1 MYLDVVDLRDFYREG
16 LGQTATRM
24 IRRRLRDLWP
34 DLSGMTVVGLGYAP
48 PYLAPYR
55 EEASRVLAFMP
66 EGQGVLRWP
75 AEGAS
80 LTALTEESEL
90 PLADSS
96 VDRMLVVHGL
106 EGAGQIRPYL
116 REIWRVLADDGR
128 LIVVA
133 ANRAGIWARVDR
145 TPFGHGHPYTS
156 GQLERL
162 LRDSLFTPVET
173 SSALFIP
180 PLDSRF
186 LMATAPAWERLGHRW
201 FSRIAGVVIVEAA
214 KQVYA
219 GLPAR
224 GRRLRGRLIPL
235 ANPVAR
241 STLDDPR

>member
-1 MYLDVVDLRDFYREG
+1 MYLDVVDLRDFYRQG
-16 LGQTATRM
+16 LGHASCRM

-34 DLSGMTVVGLGYAP
+34 DLTGLTVVGLGYAT
-48 PYLAPYR
+48 PYLTPYR
-55 EEASRVLAFMP
+55 DEAARVLALMP

-75 AEGAS
+75 GDGLN
-80 LTALTEESEL
+80 LTALTEEAEL

-145 TPFGHGHPYTS
+145 TPFGHGHPYTA

-173 SSALFIP
+173 DSALFIP
-180 PLDSRF
+180 PLKSRF
-186 LMATAPAWERLGHRW
+186 LMATAPAWERLGRRW
-201 FSRIAGVVIVEAA
+201 FSRVAGVVLVEAA

-224 GRRLRGRLIPL
+224 RRRMRGRFIPL
-235 ANPVAR
+235 PSNAAR
-241 STLDDPR
+241 SAQDGPH